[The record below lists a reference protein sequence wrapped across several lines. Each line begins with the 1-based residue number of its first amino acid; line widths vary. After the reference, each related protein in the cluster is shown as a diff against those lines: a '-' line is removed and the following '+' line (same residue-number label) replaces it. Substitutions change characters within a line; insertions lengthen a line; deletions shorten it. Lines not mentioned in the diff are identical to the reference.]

1 MVLMTRIPVT
11 GFLALALTLPLPAL
25 AETLPPAAA
34 AAPAAAPL
42 ADLVK
47 AVTIPYER
55 FTLSNGLTVL
65 VHTDRKAPV
74 IGVSV
79 WYGVGSKHE
88 PRGKTGFAHLFE
100 HLMFNGSEHAPG
112 DFFEPLQQIGATD
125 YNGTTWFDRTNYFE
139 TVPTGALDRILMLE
153 SDRMGFLLP
162 AMTQEKLDNQRGVVK
177 NEKRGNDNQ
186 PYGLVDY
193 EQYENLYPSGHPY
206 HHDTIGSMADL
217 DSASLEDVR
226 GWFRDHYGPNNA
238 ILVLAGDI
246 DVTTARAK
254 VTRWFGDIPA
264 GPKVVPVTA
273 PVPTLSAPLTKTIL
287 DQVATT
293 RIYRMWAV
301 PGLDNPDYLPLQV
314 AGVVLGGL
322 ASSRLDDALVR
333 GSQLAV
339 GVTASVDAFAQA
351 AQFIASAD
359 VKPGADA
366 DKVGLALDAEIARL
380 IKDGPSA
387 DELARAA
394 TVIATGQIRQLESVG
409 GGGGKAST
417 LAEGL
422 LFSGDPEHYRE
433 ELARVAALTPD
444 MVRAAM
450 AKWLLRPAF
459 TLIVKPGTR
468 TQGGEARGG
477 YRAGGGGA
485 HPAYWRDPAL
495 PSTPTANPRLT
506 RPAPTTNDA
515 TMTAAGAPDRSK
527 APPIA
532 DMQPL
537 EFPKIERATLSNGM
551 KVFFARR
558 DAVPIVSV
566 RVAFDAGFAADPKA
580 ALGTTALLLRL
591 MNEGTETLDSSALAR
606 ARERLGA
613 NINGFATADWTAFQL
628 DAVTP
633 NLAPSLDL
641 LADYV
646 RHPALAP
653 AELER
658 VRAQQLAS
666 IAAEMNDPGSVATR
680 VLYPVIYG
688 PAHPYGIP
696 PSGTGDA
703 AVVKTLTRAQLMA
716 QHHRWL
722 RPDTANVFVVG
733 DTTLAALVPLL
744 EASFGDWKAP
754 AEPAPVK
761 DFAKPVPAP
770 SARILLVDR
779 PGAPQS
785 MITAAEVLNAKGTED
800 LITLR
805 TANEVIGGFLG
816 RINLN
821 LRETKGWAYSTGSG
835 VNERIDRLLIR
846 VIAPVQTDKT
856 GPAITE
862 IRKELAGFLGTDGV
876 RPDELAWSTQSSARE
891 LPGMF
896 ETSGAVLEGI
906 AKIVNFK
913 RADDYFVGLPAR
925 YKAMTA
931 ADIDKAARA
940 AIDPAK
946 LVWVVVGDAA
956 KVRPQLDALGLP
968 VEVVKAAE

>member
-1 MVLMTRIPVT
+1 MVLMTRKPAA
-11 GFLALALTLPLPAL
+11 GFLALALILPLPAL
-25 AETLPPAAA
+25 AQPLPSPAAA
-34 AAPAAAPL
+34 APEPAPL

-47 AVTIPYER
+47 AVSIPYER
-55 FTLSNGLTVL
+55 FTLPNGLTVL

-74 IGVSV
+74 VGVSV

-100 HLMFNGSEHAPG
+100 HLMFNGSQHAPG

-125 YNGTTWFDRTNYFE
+125 YNGTTWFDRTNYYE

-162 AMTQEKLDNQRGVVK
+162 AMTQEKLDNQRGVVQ
-177 NEKRGNDNQ
+177 NEKRGRDNE
-186 PYGLVDY
+186 PYGLVEY
-193 EQYENLYPSGHPY
+193 EQNENLYPSGHPY
-206 HHDTIGSMADL
+206 HHNTIGSIADL
-217 DSASLEDVR
+217 DSASLADVHS
-226 GWFRDHYGPNNA
+226 WFRDHYGPNNA

-246 DVTTARAK
+246 DLATARAK

-264 GPKVVPVTA
+264 GPKLVPVAA
-273 PVPTLSAPLTKTIL
+273 PVPTLPAPATKTIF

-293 RIYRMWAV
+293 RLYRMWAV

-314 AGVVLGGL
+314 GAVVLGGL
-322 ASSRLDDALVR
+322 ASSRLDDTLVR
-333 GSQLAV
+333 GEQVAV
-339 GVTASVDAFAQA
+339 AVTASADVFAQA
-351 AQFIASAD
+351 AQFIVSAD
-359 VKPGADA
+359 VKPGVDE
-366 DKVGLALDAEIARL
+366 DKAGAALDSQIARL
-380 IKDGPSA
+380 IKDGPSS

-394 TVIATGQIRQLESVG
+394 TVIATGQIRQLEAVG
-409 GGGGKAST
+409 GSGGKAST

-422 LFSGDPEHYRE
+422 LFSGDPAHYRA
-433 ELARVAALTPD
+433 ELARVAALTPA
-444 MVRAAM
+444 MVRAAL

-468 TQGGEARGG
+468 TAGGEARGG
-477 YRAGGGGA
+477 YRAVGGGA
-485 HPAYWRDPAL
+485 HPAYWRDPAGAG
-495 PSTPTANPRLT
+495 PVG
-506 RPAPTTNDA
+506 A
-515 TMTAAGAPDRSK
+515 TSAETGTHSAPDRAV

-532 DMQPL
+532 DMAPL
-537 EFPKIERATLSNGM
+537 EFPKIERATLANGM

-580 ALGTTALLLRL
+580 ALGTTSLLLRL

-606 ARERLGA
+606 TRERLGA

-646 RHPALAP
+646 RRPALAP

-658 VRAQQLAS
+658 VRAQQLAT
-666 IAAEMNDPGSVATR
+666 IAAELNDPGTVATR

-703 AVVKTLTRAQLMA
+703 PVVKSLTRAQLMA
-716 QHHRWL
+716 QHRRWL

-754 AEPAPVK
+754 PEPAPVK
-761 DFAKPVPAP
+761 DFAKTVPAP
-770 SARILLVDR
+770 NPRILLVDR

-785 MITAAEVLNAKGTED
+785 MITAGEVLDAKGTED

-816 RINLN
+816 RINTN

-835 VNERIDRLLIR
+835 VNERVDRLLIR

-856 GPAITE
+856 GPAIAE
-862 IRKELAGFLGTDGV
+862 IRKELERFLGPNGV
-876 RPDELAWSTQSSARE
+876 RPEELVWSTQSSARE

-896 ETSGAVLEGI
+896 ETSSAVLEGI
-906 AKIVNFK
+906 TKIVNFK
-913 RADDYFVGLPAR
+913 RPDDYFVQLPAR

-931 ADIDKAARA
+931 AEIDKAARA
-940 AIDPAK
+940 AIDPAR

-956 KVRPQLDALGLP
+956 KVRPQLTALGLS
-968 VEVVKAAE
+968 VEVVKTGE

>member
-1 MVLMTRIPVT
+1 MAQKT
-11 GFLALALTLPLPAL
+11 
-25 AETLPPAAA
+25 
-34 AAPAAAPL
+34 APL

-47 AVTIPYER
+47 AVSIPYDR
-55 FTLSNGLTVL
+55 FTLPNGLTVL

-125 YNGTTWFDRTNYFE
+125 FNGTTWFDRTNYFE

-186 PYGLVDY
+186 PYGLVGY
-193 EQYENLYPSGHPY
+193 EQSENLYPSGHPY
-206 HHDTIGSMADL
+206 HHDTIGSSADL
-217 DSASLEDVR
+217 DSATLDDVR
-226 GWFRDHYGPNNA
+226 GWFRDHYAPNNA

-246 DVTTARAK
+246 DLPAARAA
-254 VTRWFGDIPA
+254 VTKWFGGIPA
-264 GPKVVPVTA
+264 GPKLIPVVA
-273 PVPTLSAPLTKTIL
+273 PVPTLPAPVTKTIL

-314 AGVVLGGL
+314 GAMVLGGL

-333 GSQLAV
+333 GSQIAV
-339 GVTASVDAFAQA
+339 GVTASLDAFAQA

-359 VKPGADA
+359 GKPGSDVG
-366 DKVGLALDAEIARL
+366 KVGASLDAEIARL

-409 GGGGKAST
+409 GSGGKAST

-422 LFSGDPEHYRE
+422 LFSGDPEHYRK

-444 MVRAAM
+444 MVRTAM
-450 AKWLLRPAF
+450 AKWLQRPAF

-468 TQGGEARGG
+468 TEGGEARGG
-477 YRAGGGGA
+477 YRIGGGAA
-485 HPAYWRDPAL
+485 HPAYWRDPAIAQ
-495 PSTPTANPRLT
+495 PQQPV
-506 RPAPTTNDA
+506 RPV
-515 TMTAAGAPDRSK
+515 DRTQT
-527 APPIA
+527 PPIA
-532 DMQPL
+532 DQQPL
-537 EFPKIERATLSNGM
+537 EFPKIERAALSNGM
-551 KVFFARR
+551 KIFFARR
-558 DAVPIVSV
+558 AAVPIVSV
-566 RVAFDAGFAADPKA
+566 RVAFDAGFAADPKT
-580 ALGTTALLLRL
+580 ALGTTSLLLRL

-613 NINGFATADWTAFQL
+613 NINGFATADYTAFQL

-641 LADYV
+641 LAEYV
-646 RHPALAP
+646 RRPALAP

-666 IAAEMNDPGSVATR
+666 IGAELNDPGSVATR
-680 VLYPVIYG
+680 VLYPAIYG

-703 AVVKTLTRAQLMA
+703 AVVKTLTRAQLLA

-722 RPDTANVFVVG
+722 RPDAANVFVVG
-733 DTTLAALVPLL
+733 DTTLEAVAPLL
-744 EASFGDWKAP
+744 EASFGGWKAP

-761 DFAKPVPAP
+761 DFAKPIPATT
-770 SARILLVDR
+770 ARILLVDR

-785 MITAAEVLNAKGTED
+785 MITAGEVLKAKGTED

-816 RINLN
+816 RINTN
-821 LRETKGWAYSTGSG
+821 LRESKGWAYSTGSG
-835 VNERIDRLLIR
+835 VNERADRLLFR

-856 GPAITE
+856 GPAIAE
-862 IRKELAGFLGTDGV
+862 IRKELAGFLGSTGV
-876 RPDELAWSTQSSARE
+876 RPEELAWSTESSARE

-896 ETSGAVLEGI
+896 ETSGAVLDGVT
-906 AKIVNFK
+906 KIVNFM
-913 RADDYFVGLPAR
+913 RPDDYFVSLPAR

-931 ADIDKAARA
+931 ADIDTAARA

-946 LVWVVVGDAA
+946 LVWVVIGDAA

-968 VEVVKAAE
+968 VEVVKAAK